1 MVVALLLGYLP
12 LLVFFR
18 MFRSDVSFGIGLSLY
33 TRFIDLKLGAH

>member
-12 LLVFFR
+12 LLVFF
-18 MFRSDVSFGIGLSLY
+18 SDVSFGIGLSLY